1 MYTAVCII
9 IGLKKLIYETNETDL
24 RSEFPDKKQAAVRR
38 KITAVKL
45 ILNSLLLSSP
55 IVSRMAIEGLPF
67 SGIVFGFVTLI
78 LPGKRSFFYSL
89 IG

>member
-38 KITAVKL
+38 KITAVKINPEL
-45 ILNSLLLSSP
+45 FT
-55 IVSRMAIEGLPF
+55 VMR
-67 SGIVFGFVTLI
+67 
-78 LPGKRSFFYSL
+78 
-89 IG
+89 

>member
-38 KITAVKL
+38 KITAVK
-45 ILNSLLLSSP
+45 IN
-55 IVSRMAIEGLPF
+55 PF
-67 SGIVFGFVTLI
+67 SGIVFGLGTLI

-89 IG
+89 SG

>member
-1 MYTAVCII
+1 V
-9 IGLKKLIYETNETDL
+9 
-24 RSEFPDKKQAAVRR
+24 S
-38 KITAVKL
+38 KI
-45 ILNSLLLSSP
+45 
-55 IVSRMAIEGLPF
+55 AIEGLPF

>member
-24 RSEFPDKKQAAVRR
+24 RSEFPDKK
-38 KITAVKL
+38 KL

-67 SGIVFGFVTLI
+67 SGIVFGLGTLI

-89 IG
+89 SG

>member
-67 SGIVFGFVTLI
+67 SGIVFGLGTLI
-78 LPGKRSFFYSL
+78 LPGKRSFFY
-89 IG
+89 